1 MIIPF
6 ASSTLMKKCLLKREG
21 IFNVVPQV
29 ISRILYEA
37 IIYLSQKLP
46 NVIKLPTH
54 HGLKERERVILHPKV
69 TMTYVAFQH
78 ARFTPG
84 RHCCIPPGA
93 FTSRF
98 HPYPNKLRRLF
109 SVALSVPVFTRP
121 GCSPVRC
128 SMLSG
133 LSSLIAQRDSV
144 LRRY

>member
-1 MIIPF
+1 MIIPL
-6 ASSTLMKKCLLKREG
+6 ASMTLMKKCLLKREG
-21 IFNVVPQV
+21 IFNDLPQV

-98 HPYPNKLRRLF
+98 HPYPNKLGRLF
-109 SVALSVPVFTRP
+109 SVALSVLVLQDPAIH
-121 GCSPVRC
+121 RC
-128 SMLSG
+128 DALCCPDFP
-133 LSSLIAQRDSV
+133 R
-144 LRRY
+144 

>member
-1 MIIPF
+1 MYKVSKAIK
-6 ASSTLMKKCLLKREG
+6 KKCLLEREG
-21 IFNVVPQV
+21 IFNKLPQV
-29 ISRILYEA
+29 ISRILYKA

-46 NVIKLPTH
+46 FVIKLPTH

-84 RHCCIPPGA
+84 KHCCIPPGA
-93 FTSRF
+93 LTSRF
-98 HPYPNKLRRLF
+98 HPYPNKLGRLF
-109 SVALSVPVFTRP
+109 SVALSVLVCTRP

-133 LSSLIAQRDSV
+133 LSSLIAQRDSI
-144 LRRY
+144 LRQC

>member
-1 MIIPF
+1 MNVNDKNAF
-6 ASSTLMKKCLLKREG
+6 SNEKAF
-21 IFNVVPQV
+21 FNKLPQV
-29 ISRILYEA
+29 ISRILYKA

-46 NVIKLPTH
+46 IVIKLPTH
-54 HGLKERERVILHPKV
+54 QGLKERERVILHPKV

-98 HPYPNKLRRLF
+98 HPYPNKLGRLF
-109 SVALSVPVFTRP
+109 SVALSVLVCTRP

-133 LSSLIAQRDSV
+133 LSSLIAQRDSI
-144 LRRY
+144 LRQY

>member
-1 MIIPF
+1 MIKL
-6 ASSTLMKKCLLKREG
+6 SSKDSMKKCLLKREG
-21 IFNVVPQV
+21 IFNKLPQV
-29 ISRILYEA
+29 ISRILYKA

-54 HGLKERERVILHPKV
+54 HGLRERERVILHPKV

-84 RHCCIPPGA
+84 IHYCIPPGA

-98 HPYPNKLRRLF
+98 HPYPNKLGRLF
-109 SVALSVPVFTRP
+109 SVALSVLVCTRP

-133 LSSLIAQRDSV
+133 LSSLITQRDSV

>member
-1 MIIPF
+1 MI
-6 ASSTLMKKCLLKREG
+6 KCLLKREG
-21 IFNVVPQV
+21 IINKLPQV
-29 ISRILYEA
+29 ISRILYKA

-46 NVIKLPTH
+46 FVIKLPTH
-54 HGLKERERVILHPKV
+54 QGLKERERVILHPKV

-84 RHCCIPPGA
+84 KHCCIPPGA